1 MMLFSRRMV
10 LPLLFGLCGAAVLV
24 GLGLWQVQRLNWKSG
39 VLAQIDARI
48 SAAPVDLPV
57 QPDVTTDKYLPVVA
71 TGTLTGDE
79 AHVLTSQRDLGPG
92 YRVLAALRT
101 DKGRQVLVD
110 LGFVAEAGLAT
121 PRPTGPV
128 TVTGNLHWPD
138 EVDSF
143 TPPHDPRQNIW
154 FARDVPTIAAALQ
167 TEPFLLVARTTDPA
181 IAAINPL
188 PVGSAG
194 IANDHLEYAITWF
207 SLAFVWLG
215 MTGLLL
221 WRIRQRAV

>member
-1 MMLFSRRMV
+1 MFSRRMI
-10 LPLLFGLCGAAVLV
+10 LPLLFGLCGAAILV
-24 GLGLWQVQRLNWKSG
+24 GLGVWQLQRLQWKSD
-39 VLAQIDARI
+39 VLAQIEARI
-48 SAAPVDLPV
+48 GAAPVDLPV
-57 QPDVTTDKYLPVVA
+57 QPEVTTDKYLPVIA
-71 TGTLTGDE
+71 TGSLTGDE

-92 YRVLAALRT
+92 YRVLAAMT
-101 DKGRQVLVD
+101 TESGRQVLVD
-110 LGFVAEAGLAT
+110 LGFVAEADLAT
-121 PRPTGPV
+121 PRPQGPV

-143 TPPHDPRQNIW
+143 TPPHDKQQDIW
-154 FARDVPTIAAALQ
+154 FARDVPAIATALH

-181 IAAINPL
+181 IAGINPL

-207 SLAFVWLG
+207 SLAIVWLG

-221 WRIRQRAV
+221 WRVRHRAV

>member
-1 MMLFSRRMV
+1 MFSRRMI
-10 LPLLFGLCGAAVLV
+10 LPLLFGLCGAAILV
-24 GLGLWQVQRLNWKSG
+24 GLGIWQLQRLQWKSD
-39 VLAQIDARI
+39 VLAQIEARVG
-48 SAAPVDLPV
+48 ADPVDLPV
-57 QPDVTTDKYLPVVA
+57 QPEVTADKYLPVVA
-71 TGTLTGDE
+71 TGTLTGAE

-92 YRVLAALRT
+92 YRVLAAMTT

-110 LGFVAEAGLAT
+110 LGFVAEADLAT
-121 PRPTGPV
+121 PRPKGPV

-143 TPPHDPRQNIW
+143 TPPHDARQDIW
-154 FARDVPTIAAALQ
+154 FARDVPAIATALH

-181 IAAINPL
+181 IAGIEPL
-188 PVGSAG
+188 PTGSAG
-194 IANDHLEYAITWF
+194 IANDHLQYAITWF

-221 WRIRQRAV
+221 WRVRHRAV